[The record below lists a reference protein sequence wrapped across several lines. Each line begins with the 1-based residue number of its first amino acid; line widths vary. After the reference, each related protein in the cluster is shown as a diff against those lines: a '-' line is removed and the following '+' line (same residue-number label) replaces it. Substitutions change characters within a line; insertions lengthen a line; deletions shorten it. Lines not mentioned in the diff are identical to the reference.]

1 MCQTCFQS
9 FIRFGGTKTFA
20 LNLASSPVLELR
32 QDGPSRQDV
41 VHQWLDG
48 VWSQTFGATAQAIL
62 KTKPFE
68 FSSAGLSD
76 LDIES
81 LRADALL
88 TVQAAIES
96 EGLDIVSAD
105 GEQRALAVL

>member
-1 MCQTCFQS
+1 
-9 FIRFGGTKTFA
+9 
-20 LNLASSPVLELR
+20 
-32 QDGPSRQDV
+32 
-41 VHQWLDG
+41 

-96 EGLDIVSAD
+96 
-105 GEQRALAVL
+105 

>member
-1 MCQTCFQS
+1 MCRTCFES
-9 FIRFGGTKTFA
+9 FIRFGGTKTFV
-20 LNLASSPVLELR
+20 LNLVSSPVLELK
-32 QDGPSRQDV
+32 QDGPSQQDAV
-41 VHQWLDG
+41 RQWLDE

-88 TVQAAIES
+88 TALLHKS
-96 EGLDIVSAD
+96 REGFIL
-105 GEQRALAVL
+105 